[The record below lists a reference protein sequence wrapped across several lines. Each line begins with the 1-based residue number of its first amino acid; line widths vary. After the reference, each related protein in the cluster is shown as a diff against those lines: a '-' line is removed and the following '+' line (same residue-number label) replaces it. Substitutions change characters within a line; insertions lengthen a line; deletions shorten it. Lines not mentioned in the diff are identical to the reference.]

1 VNEFIALIS
10 SGEGENKRSALSV
23 SIERKSSSNER
34 MACLISEFGSF
45 KVANMIAKG
54 RIYMI
59 CTIDLQKSRD
69 FTVTQVTLFFIFRI

>member
-54 RIYMI
+54 RIS
-59 CTIDLQKSRD
+59 SRKGKKRAFSVEITSYRD
-69 FTVTQVTLFFIFRI
+69 H